1 MTHWTVGTAGH
12 IDHGKTALIKAL
24 TGRDTDRLAE
34 EKKRGITIDL
44 GFTYF
49 DLPGGDRVGMI
60 DVPGHEK
67 FIGNM
72 LAGVSGIDL
81 VLLVIAADEGVMP
94 QTAEHVEILEQLG
107 ITRGMIVLSKCDL
120 VDRQWRDLVAEDV
133 RQRLSDSCFANAPM
147 VFVSAVTGEGM
158 QELAILMERLLRQGP
173 LFRSANA
180 FPRLFIDRIFQ
191 KTGLGTIAA
200 GTLLSGEI
208 AREDRLYL
216 YPQML
221 PCRIRGVQVHGQEM
235 EKAFAGQR
243 TAVNLPDIGC
253 SQIRRGTVIAREG
266 TLRNTRILDVRIRMC
281 RHTDRRLLN
290 RTRLHLYIGAAKL
303 LCRAV
308 LMEDEE
314 LGAGESGYA
323 QLLLE
328 EELAVLKGDH
338 FILRFYS
345 PLETIGGGE
354 ILDANPVKKRRFRP
368 SDLEEFRREEAADF
382 PQEILMYI
390 KKQPHGFALRQELA
404 LVFGAEESSISHAA
418 AVLEKEGCLVPLE
431 GKTKMFLYDQEQYQ
445 QQVNRMEAYL
455 IRYHSQHPYRWGIGR
470 AQLRTGCA
478 PWMTQ
483 EFCDAFYQTAND
495 QGRLQITAQLVRLTG
510 HEVPCDDTYQK
521 AANILFANLTKA
533 GMDFMRLPD
542 MDFGGISGQTVQDI
556 CANELEKGTLHRL
569 SQEYYTR
576 TEIYED
582 ACTKISALLRQN
594 GKVTVAELRDMFGTN
609 RRSIRILLEDL
620 DNRGITRKDGK
631 ESERMPGKGNEEK
644 RD

>member
-24 TGRDTDRLAE
+24 TGRATDRLEE

-49 DLPGGDRVGMI
+49 DLPGGERVGII
-60 DVPGHEK
+60 DVPGHER

-94 QTAEHVEILEQLG
+94 QTVEHVEILEQLG
-107 ITRGMIVLSKCDL
+107 VTRGLIVLSKCDL
-120 VDRQWRDLVAEDV
+120 VDRQLRDLVTEDV
-133 RQRLSDSCFANAPM
+133 RQRLSGSCFANAPM
-147 VFVSAVTGEGM
+147 AYVSAVTGEGIPD
-158 QELAILMERLLRQGP
+158 LAILMERLLRQGP
-173 LFRSANA
+173 LFRNVST

-191 KTGLGTIAA
+191 KKGLGTIAA

-208 AREDRLYL
+208 AREDRLFL

-235 EKAFAGQR
+235 EKASAGQR
-243 TAVNLPDIGC
+243 TAVNLPDIVC

-266 TLRNTRILDVRIRMC
+266 ALRNTRLLDVRIHMC
-281 RHTDRRLLN
+281 RHTKRRLLN

-308 LMEDEE
+308 LMDTEE
-314 LGAGESGYA
+314 LAAGESGYA
-323 QLLLE
+323 QLILE
-328 EELAVLKGDH
+328 EDLAVLKGDR

-354 ILDANPVKKRRFRP
+354 ILDPNPVKKHRYRP
-368 SDLEEFRREEAADF
+368 KDLEELRREEAADF

-390 KKQPHGFALRQELA
+390 QKQPHGFIVKQELA
-404 LVFGAEESSISHAA
+404 AAFGADESSAAHAA
-418 AVLEKEGCLVPLE
+418 AVLEKEGHLVLLQ
-431 GKTKMFLYDQEQYQ
+431 GKTKTFLYERERYEEQIS
-445 QQVNRMEAYL
+445 RTEAYL
-455 IRYHSQHPYRWGIGR
+455 SCFHKERPYRWGIGK
-470 AQLRTGCA
+470 AQLRTGCD

-483 EFCDAFYQTAND
+483 EFCDAFCQTASD
-495 QGRLQITAQLVRLTG
+495 QGRLQTGAQLVRLKNYQ
-510 HEVPCDDTYQK
+510 VPCDGTYQK
-521 AANILFANLTKA
+521 VTDILFENLTA
-533 GMDFMRLPD
+533 GGMDFVRLRD
-542 MDFGGISGQTVQDI
+542 MDFGGIAEQTVLDI
-556 CANELEKGTLHRL
+556 CADELLKGKLYKLTQDCYTLAEL
-569 SQEYYTR
+569 
-576 TEIYED
+576 YED
-582 ACTKISALLRQN
+582 ACAKISALLRQN
-594 GKVTVAELRDMFGTN
+594 GKITVTELRDLFGTN

-620 DNRGITRKDGK
+620 DSRGITRKDGK
-631 ESERMPGKGNEEK
+631 ESERVSAL
-644 RD
+644 